1 MAKTIS
7 DEWLASMPSQFH
19 PERIVQED
27 LAFYEVDSTDELR
40 EIPACSMGSVAILR
54 GENPVMYMK
63 STTGWVAQT
72 TTTNGKEAKI
82 SVD

>member
-1 MAKTIS
+1 MARTIS
-7 DEWLASMPSQFH
+7 DEWLASLPSQFH
-19 PERIVQED
+19 PERIVQEA

-54 GENPVMYMK
+54 GENPVMYMR

-72 TTTNGKEAKI
+72 TTTNEKEATI